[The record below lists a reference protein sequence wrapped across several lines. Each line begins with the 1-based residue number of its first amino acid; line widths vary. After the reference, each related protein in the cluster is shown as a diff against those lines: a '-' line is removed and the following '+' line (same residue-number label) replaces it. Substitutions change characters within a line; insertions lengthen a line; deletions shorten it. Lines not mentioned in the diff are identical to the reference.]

1 MASNGCAGSSPARG
15 TPNFSLMK
23 KIAYILIFI
32 SVFILNSCGVSSGHF
47 KIEGKLLNLNQGEF
61 YVYSLDGGIDKV
73 DTIKVVGGR
82 FTYETA
88 CTDDHIFM
96 IVFPNF
102 SEQPIFAGSGKS
114 VDIQGDASHLKEM
127 EVKGTKDNE
136 LMTKFRKSIANS
148 TPPEEKKHAEVFIKD
163 HADSPVSLF
172 LIRKYF
178 ITTSQP
184 DYKKAL
190 SLLSII
196 EKELPKNTQI
206 ARIKQQV
213 AAYKE
218 AGIGSQIPSFTSYDM
233 NDKLVSLSGIKAAP
247 VAVIYTWA
255 SFNYD
260 SQDMQ
265 RELRKRQKS
274 SKGQLKLLGFC
285 LDATPSACKSN
296 MERDS
301 ISWQVVCNGKML
313 EDKNL
318 NKLGLLS
325 IPDNII
331 LQNGK
336 IIARGLKRQELYQKL
351 DNLLK

>member
-1 MASNGCAGSSPARG
+1 
-15 TPNFSLMK
+15 
-23 KIAYILIFI
+23 
-32 SVFILNSCGVSSGHF
+32 
-47 KIEGKLLNLNQGEF
+47 
-61 YVYSLDGGIDKV
+61 
-73 DTIKVVGGR
+73 
-82 FTYETA
+82 
-88 CTDDHIFM
+88 M

-136 LMTKFRKSIANS
+136 LMTKFRKSMANS

-196 EKELPKNTQI
+196 EKEQPKNTQI

-218 AGIGSQIPSFTSYDM
+218 AGIGSQIPSFTSYDI